1 MIGLDIGTSAVR
13 AVQLSTGRGGGK
25 IERLGQVLLP
35 VGAVR
40 DGEISDPD
48 AVVDSIRA
56 LWSEWNFKGRSVA
69 LGVANQQVV
78 VRQVDLPYLPEREL
92 RESLSFQ
99 VQEYIPIPIDQ
110 AILDCSVLEHF
121 EDAEGRRYSR
131 VLVVAAQRLM
141 IDSIVEVVNRAKLK
155 PVLLDLDAFA
165 LLRSLVPEGPIQEG
179 GGELLLDVGASITNV
194 IVHEQGMP
202 RFVRV
207 LLMGG
212 NQITE
217 GLMTSQGFS
226 HEEAE
231 QTKAST
237 GLPGNGQAQPP
248 GETGRII
255 AERATRFVDEI
266 RGSLDYYAAQGDAVP
281 VKRVVVTGG
290 GSLLPNLTD
299 RLAADLRLPVEYG
312 HPLQALA
319 RGRTGLDDSQLA
331 EAEPFLSVA
340 VGLAMGAAA

>member
-13 AVQLSTGRGGGK
+13 AVQLSTGRSGAR

-40 DGEISDPD
+40 DGEITDPD

-56 LWSEWNFKGRSVA
+56 LWSEWNFKGRTVA

-92 RESLSFQ
+92 KDSLSFQ
-99 VQEYIPIPIDQ
+99 VQEYIPIPTDQ

-121 EDAEGRRYSR
+121 EDSEGRRFSR

-141 IDSIVEVVNRAKLK
+141 IDAIIDVVTRAKLK

-165 LLRSLVPEGPIQEG
+165 LLRSLAPDQAIRDG
-179 GGELLLDVGASITNV
+179 GGEMLLDIGASVTNV
-194 IVHEQGMP
+194 IVHEQGVP

-212 NQITE
+212 NQVTE

-231 QTKAST
+231 EAKAGT
-237 GLPGNGQAQPP
+237 GLPAPGAPVSP
-248 GETGRII
+248 GEPARVVS
-255 AERATRFVDEI
+255 ERAGRFIDEI
-266 RGSLDYYAAQGDAVP
+266 RGSLDYYTAQTDAVA
-281 VKRVVVTGG
+281 VKRVVLAGG
-290 GSLLPNLTD
+290 GSLLPNLTE
-299 RLAADLRLPVEYG
+299 RLSAELRLPVEQG
-312 HPLQALA
+312 HPLEHLT
-319 RGRTGLDDSQLA
+319 RGRTGLDDQQLA
-331 EAEPFLSVA
+331 EAEPFLAVA